1 MNLLKSKGIEFDGN
15 ELLLNGEV
23 VGHLWETMLV
33 ISNEIPS
40 LYNRLYAEMEKTRI
54 GLSSADAQEAISKAV
69 KCLKSSPVRYEKT
82 LKEMR
87 VNEVRKYFRTRKE
100 RREMQEWMV

>member
-40 LYNRLYAEMEKTRI
+40 LYNRLYAEIEKTRI